1 MADAWKY
8 YRTFCGQVQV
18 HIRHEKIFSQ
28 AAESLERAKELAQEW
43 PDSRKRK
50 THSRGSCAHTPKVN
64 QVVKTTNYMSYFA
77 MSRIQRYATMLDG
90 LCDRMT
96 KHLLDQGGRADAQ
109 AFWQKFTRGTPLH
122 QSART
127 QLFLLSHPE
136 RNNLLTNGTFETGD
150 LSGWETSGAI
160 EVVNEAPVAAVLP
173 RMVREH
179 FFRTSR

>member
-1 MADAWKY
+1 MYKRQDSFT
-8 YRTFCGQVQV
+8 RQ
-18 HIRHEKIFSQ
+18 
-28 AAESLERAKELAQEW
+28 LRAY
-43 PDSRKRK
+43 PN
-50 THSRGSCAHTPKVN
+50 VN
-64 QVVKTTNYMSYFA
+64 QVVTTTNYMSYFA
-77 MSRIQRYATMLDG
+77 HVTEFSDMRTMLDG

-127 QLFLLSHPE
+127 QLFLLSHPK

-160 EVVNEAPVAAVLP
+160 EVVKRSSRSGSFAAHGTGTLSQNNQVNPGTRYKLAVRGRYAAPPHP
-173 RMVREH
+173 RTRL
-179 FFRTSR
+179 FS